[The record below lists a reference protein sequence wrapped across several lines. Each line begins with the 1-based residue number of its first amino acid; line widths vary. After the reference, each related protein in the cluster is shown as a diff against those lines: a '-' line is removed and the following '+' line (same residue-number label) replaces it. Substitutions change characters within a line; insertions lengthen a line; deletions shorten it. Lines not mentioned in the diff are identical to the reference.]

1 MSDMPTKCLHGRNFC
16 LECHGDHRPDDPAP
30 KPRCPVFGCTIPR
43 SIPHSHPAGAYMV
56 MRDPVAPMS
65 RVEREHLKALSE
77 AAQNGAGFTL
87 DGKFVPGSDVY
98 VVPADAPMVPGR
110 KLRDA
115 LLMAG
120 HNVEHFDKAKKAT
133 EEAIGF
139 RRGPDFYDVNI
150 IKPKER
156 RSFVKLISSIA
167 WRLAVALVVV
177 GFAVL
182 VLAGSRP

>member
-1 MSDMPTKCLHGRNFC
+1 MND
-16 LECHGDHRPDDPAP
+16 

-43 SIPHSHPAGAYMV
+43 SIPHSHPAGVSAV
-56 MRDPVAPMS
+56 MRDPVAPLSTEERAELEQFRADLAEMKVRGMS
-65 RVEREHLKALSE
+65 AAEVGTSIHEAMTQIETARRLREE
-77 AAQNGAGFTL
+77 GTYI
-87 DGKFVPGSDVY
+87 VRDV
-98 VVPADAPMVPGR
+98 PMVTGR

-133 EEAIGF
+133 EEAIS
-139 RRGPDFYDVNI
+139 R
-150 IKPKER
+150 KEPR
-156 RSFVKLISSIA
+156 RSFVKLIGSIA
-167 WRLAVALVVV
+167 WRLAVVLVVV

>member
-1 MSDMPTKCLHGRNFC
+1 MIDK
-16 LECHGDHRPDDPAP
+16 P
-30 KPRCPVFGCTIPR
+30 KCPVFGCTIPR
-43 SIPHSHPAGAYMV
+43 SIPHSHPAGVSAV

-77 AAQNGAGFTL
+77 AVQNGAGFTL

-98 VVPADAPMVPGR
+98 VVPDDAPMVPGR

-120 HNVEHFDKAKKAT
+120 HNVEHFDQAKKAT
-133 EEAIGF
+133 EEAIS
-139 RRGPDFYDVNI
+139 R
-150 IKPKER
+150 KEPR
-156 RSFVKLISSIA
+156 RSFVKLIGSIA
-167 WRLAVALVVV
+167 WRLAVALVIA
-177 GFAVL
+177 GLTIL